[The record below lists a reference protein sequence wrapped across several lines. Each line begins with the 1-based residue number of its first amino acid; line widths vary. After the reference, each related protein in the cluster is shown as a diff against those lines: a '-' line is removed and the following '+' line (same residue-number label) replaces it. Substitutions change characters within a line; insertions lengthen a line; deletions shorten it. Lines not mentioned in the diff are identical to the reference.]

1 MGLWQTGY
9 MEFHEPTGLGDVVFV
24 PKAVALCC
32 RKCER
37 QFDNEDALYEHS
49 FSEHPYRSPLL
60 LVDGIEITAPKH
72 LIARRLSRRQIR
84 LAHTAFCVING
95 RRKTP
100 EQLIEELTLADRNFF
115 SVRLEGEDRA
125 VSTDY
130 EIHVEIPNEID
141 LRGVEQRFFEL
152 AAGGELHVK
161 AIQRF
166 IGLATDH
173 KTAANYLD
181 ALAHYLYGVLARD
194 QRGGTSLTQS
204 DGRQRFN
211 MALQT
216 LASFDT
222 LLAKAV
228 IEIVNFSQNAFND
241 GSLLNCL
248 PRLQVAMR
256 KFFRL
261 RKSGTETKLVS
272 WTETAS
278 STRIPLDVTTDQLVE
293 WAHWSADEV
302 VAKQKELESVIRD
315 DKWAP
320 EDRFKVQVL
329 LASAFADRG
338 DVELASHYARR
349 IRNDEF
355 LGNWADGLLK
365 KSKEV

>member
-9 MEFHEPTGLGDVVFV
+9 LEFHEPTGLGDVVFV
-24 PKAVALCC
+24 PKAFVHHC

-37 QFDNEDALYEHS
+37 EFSNEDALYEHS

-60 LVDGIEITAPKH
+60 LVDGVEITAPKH
-72 LIARRLSRRQIR
+72 LIARRLSRSQIR
-84 LAHTAFCVING
+84 LAHTVSCVING
-95 RRKTP
+95 QRKTP
-100 EQLIEELTLADRNFF
+100 EQLVERLILADGNFF

-130 EIHVEIPNEID
+130 EIHVEVPKESD
-141 LRGVEQRFFEL
+141 LKGVEQRFFEL
-152 AAGGELHVK
+152 AVGGELDVK
-161 AIQRF
+161 TIQRF
-166 IGLATDH
+166 IGLAADH
-173 KTAANYLD
+173 VTAATYLD

-194 QRGGTSLTQS
+194 QRGGTSLTQG
-204 DGRQRFN
+204 DGRQRYN

-216 LASFDT
+216 LVAFDT
-222 LLAKAV
+222 QLAKAV

-241 GSLLNCL
+241 AYALNCL

-256 KFFRL
+256 RFFRL
-261 RKSGTETKLVS
+261 RKPGFETNSVS
-272 WTETAS
+272 RTETAA

-302 VAKQKELESVIRD
+302 VSKQKELESVLRD
-315 DKWAP
+315 DKWTP
-320 EDRFKVQVL
+320 DDRFKVQVL

-338 DVELASHYARR
+338 DIERASHYARR
-349 IRNDEF
+349 IRHDEL

-365 KSKEV
+365 KSKEA